1 METQGGHFLSIF
13 LNFQEAVTWK

>member
-13 LNFQEAVTWK
+13 FYFQEAVTWK